1 MAVARGRPKSAEALL
16 DGAPPSPLRSPR
28 LKEIGVIRTTA
39 LALVMASALTAT
51 ARAQTAPYTPPEGD
65 FSVDFPAQPEVQIR
79 PAHRSRDVAHRRYV
93 TQEPARALVVAID
106 DYPDGVLPQAA
117 DAGVY
122 DKMLR
127 TRADDDNAQLVST
140 RPARLSGRPCLEGRI
155 VDTNGVV
162 EEIRVLMVG
171 DRIYQLTF
179 VHPDGADPAGADAA
193 FFSSF
198 KISPAN
204 PSAGPSAD
212 R

>member
-1 MAVARGRPKSAEALL
+1 MATAAERPKSAPLL
-16 DGAPPSPLRSPR
+16 DAAPSAPLRSR
-28 LKEIGVIRTTA
+28 RMKEIGVIRATP
-39 LALVMASALTAT
+39 LALVMATALTA
-51 ARAQTAPYTPPEGD
+51 AAWAQTSPYTPPEGD

-93 TQEPARALVVAID
+93 AQETARALVVAID
-106 DYPDGVLPQAA
+106 DYPDGVLPQSA
-117 DAGVY
+117 DGGVY
-122 DKMLR
+122 DKILR

-140 RPARLSGRPCLEGRI
+140 RPARLSGRPCLEGKI

-162 EEIRVLMVG
+162 EEIRVLLVG

-198 KISPAN
+198 KITPAGSSPV
-204 PSAGPSAD
+204 